1 MRITPLLPLLL
12 ALASPASAASVT
24 LTSGVD
30 NTLYESSDGSLSNGA
45 GLYLFAGTNGSA
57 GGSRIMRSVVA
68 FDLSAIPDAAR
79 VDSVELLLEA
89 ITPMFRSSTVQVH
102 RLTRDWGEGSSS
114 APSGEGGGAASTA
127 GDATWIH
134 TFYAGSTW
142 TSPGGDFD
150 PAFSDSLAVS
160 GNGSLGFDGAQLTG
174 DVQGWLDDP
183 SSNFGWLFKLDV
195 ESALALRFGSFQG
208 SSGPRLHV
216 EYTLVPE
223 PATALL
229 LGLGLSALC
238 ASRRQR

>member
-1 MRITPLLPLLL
+1 MRITPLLLLLL

-102 RLTRDWGEGSSS
+102 RLTRDWAREAPVPLRAKVAAPRRPPATPPGFTPSMPARPGQVLEATSTPPS
-114 APSGEGGGAASTA
+114 ATASRSAETAASASTA
-127 GDATWIH
+127 H
-134 TFYAGSTW
+134 S
-142 TSPGGDFD
+142 
-150 PAFSDSLAVS
+150 
-160 GNGSLGFDGAQLTG
+160 
-174 DVQGWLDDP
+174 
-183 SSNFGWLFKLDV
+183 
-195 ESALALRFGSFQG
+195 
-208 SSGPRLHV
+208 
-216 EYTLVPE
+216 
-223 PATALL
+223 
-229 LGLGLSALC
+229 
-238 ASRRQR
+238 